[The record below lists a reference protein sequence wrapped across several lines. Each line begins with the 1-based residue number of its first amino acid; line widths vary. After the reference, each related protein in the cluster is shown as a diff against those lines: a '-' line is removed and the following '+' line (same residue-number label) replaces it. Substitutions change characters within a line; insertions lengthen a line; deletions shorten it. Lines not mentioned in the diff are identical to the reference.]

1 MSTGLDEMVSYQCC
15 ICGSGIEPTRSELL
29 TLHLAYPDGEVQG
42 LYAHAFCLRR
52 HLHPSVPTILESETE
67 VSVALLNE
75 GTEVWRPVR
84 AVPFDSETYL
94 LSPDQTVPES
104 EEWQFLPGQ
113 IVRCIHRPFSG
124 GQLGL
129 AAVALAEERANP
141 SINTDAAR

>member
-1 MSTGLDEMVSYQCC
+1 MSTGREDTLSYQCC
-15 ICGSGIEPTRSELL
+15 ICGNRIEATRSELL
-29 TLHLAYPDGEVQG
+29 TLHLEYPDGGVQG

-52 HLHPSVPTILESETE
+52 YLHPSVPTVFESETE
-67 VSVALLNE
+67 VNVALLNE

-94 LSPDQTVPES
+94 LFPDQTVPES

-113 IVRCIHRPFSG
+113 IVRCIHRSFSG
-124 GQLGL
+124 GQLGM
-129 AAVALAEERANP
+129 AAVALAEERPNP